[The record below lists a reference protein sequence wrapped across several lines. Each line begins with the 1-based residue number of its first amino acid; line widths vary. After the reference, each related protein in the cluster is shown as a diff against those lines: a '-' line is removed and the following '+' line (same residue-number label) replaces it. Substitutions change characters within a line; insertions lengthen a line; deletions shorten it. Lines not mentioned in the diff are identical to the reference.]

1 MKRNKLLAVLLFI
14 GGSSLAAQTG
24 EPAAVPPVDGAA
36 AESPASGVEELRANP
51 SLIIGLTL
59 EGAIARFGVPKSVY
73 PIRGLEVW
81 QDDVVFEYDDRDLY
95 VYKDRV
101 WQVGLK
107 TAYGI
112 SLGDRR
118 AVALLALGEG
128 YQNYDDHILFPLP
141 SRGWPMTLRVNINA
155 AGTVSAL
162 FVYRSDF

>member
-1 MKRNKLLAVLLFI
+1 MVKRFFPVLAALVW
-14 GGSSLAAQTG
+14 GASLYAQTG
-24 EPAAVPPVDGAA
+24 DPQLTTGAEGSVRA
-36 AESPASGVEELRANP
+36 GGAELQGSPAPL
-51 SLIIGLTL
+51 IGLTL
-59 EGAIARFGVPKSVY
+59 EGAIAQFGAPKSVY
-73 PIRGLEVW
+73 PIRGLEAW

-95 VYKDRV
+95 IYKDRV

-118 AVALLALGEG
+118 AAALLALGEG
-128 YQNYDDHILFPLP
+128 YQHYDDHILFPLP
-141 SRGWPMTLRVNINA
+141 SRSWPLMLRVNVNA